1 VGAEANRERIEA
13 LPAVLE
19 ETEVKT
25 LPNFFIV
32 GAARSG
38 TTSLDRYLS
47 QHPEI
52 FITSRKDAHFFA
64 SEHFPCTGPGD
75 EVMKRKVMLDKAE
88 YAQLFAGVTGEKAV
102 GESSAF
108 YLCLPGTAE
117 RIAQAVPDAKII
129 MMLRDPADRAYSAY
143 MLLIRDGRETFSFE
157 EGLSREEERK
167 QQGFEPMWW
176 YKELGL
182 YYSQVKR
189 YLEVFGTERVK
200 VLLYEEFYAD
210 PGQALREI
218 FAFLGVREDVN
229 INTSVRYN
237 AAGVPKSRRLH
248 TLLYKLIDNPNA
260 LAKHVKPALAWKAMS
275 KFLLRPVPMMNPQI
289 NAQLKTYFTED
300 VGKLEELLCQDLSC
314 WHYREPSMAQK
325 P

>member
-1 VGAEANRERIEA
+1 M
-13 LPAVLE
+13 
-19 ETEVKT
+19 K
-25 LPNFFIV
+25 PNFFVV

-47 QHPEI
+47 QHPDI

-64 SEHFPCTGPGD
+64 AEHFPCTGPGD
-75 EVMKRKVMLDKAE
+75 EVMKRKVMLDEAE
-88 YAQLFAGVTGEKAV
+88 YTQLFADVTEEKAV

-129 MMLRDPADRAYSAY
+129 MMLREPAERAYSAY
-143 MLLIRDGRETFSFE
+143 MLLVRDGRETLSFE

-176 YKELGL
+176 YKDLSL
-182 YYSQVKR
+182 YSSQIQH
-189 YLEVFGTERVK
+189 YLDVFGKEHVK
-200 VLLYEEFYAD
+200 VILYEEFYAN

-218 FAFLGVREDVN
+218 FAFLGVREDVV

-237 AAGVPKSRRLH
+237 MAGVPRSRRLH
-248 TLLYKLIDNPNA
+248 KLLYKLIDNPNS
-260 LAKHVKPALAWKAMS
+260 LAKRIKPGLAWKVMS
-275 KFLLRPVPMMNPQI
+275 KFLLRPASEMSPQTK
-289 NAQLKTYFTED
+289 AQLKAYFAED
-300 VGKLEELLCQDLSC
+300 VEKLEDLLQQDLHC
-314 WHYREPSMAQK
+314 WQYRERSTAQK
-325 P
+325 S

>member
-1 VGAEANRERIEA
+1 M
-13 LPAVLE
+13 PD
-19 ETEVKT
+19 
-25 LPNFFIV
+25 FFIV

-38 TTSLDRYLS
+38 TTSLNRYLS

-64 SEHFPCTGPGD
+64 TEHFPCNGPGD
-75 EVMKRKVMLDKAE
+75 EVMNRKVLRDKAE
-88 YAQLFAGVTGEKAV
+88 YDQLFAGVGGEKAI

-117 RIAQAVPDAKII
+117 RIAQAAPDAKII
-129 MMLRDPADRAYSAY
+129 VLLREPADRAYSAY
-143 MLLIRDGRETFSFE
+143 MLLVRDGRETLSFE
-157 EGLSREEERK
+157 EGLSREAERR

-189 YLEVFGTERVK
+189 YLEVFGPEQVK
-200 VLLYEEFYAD
+200 VLLYEEFYAH
-210 PGQALREI
+210 PEQALRDV
-218 FAFLGVREDVN
+218 FAFLEVKEDVV

-237 AAGVPKSRRLH
+237 VAGVPKSRRLH
-248 TLLYKLIDNPNA
+248 TLLYKLIDNPNS
-260 LAKHVKPALAWKAMS
+260 LAKRVKPALAWKAMGR
-275 KFLLRPVPMMNPQI
+275 FLLRPIPQMNPQT
-289 NAQLKTYFTED
+289 NAQLKAYFAED
-300 VGKLEELLCQDLSC
+300 VAKLEDLLHQDLLC
-314 WHYREPSMAQK
+314 WHYREPSIAYK